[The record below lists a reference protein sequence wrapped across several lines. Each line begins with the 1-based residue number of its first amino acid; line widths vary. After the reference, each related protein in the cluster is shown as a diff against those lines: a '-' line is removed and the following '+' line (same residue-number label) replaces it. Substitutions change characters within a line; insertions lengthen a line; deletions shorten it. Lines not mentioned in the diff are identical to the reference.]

1 MKRPLVNQLQFLYD
15 HAADVL
21 HVSMGHPI
29 LTNSTALDDNVILQ
43 IDPATKQV
51 VGFSIVDF
59 LKRFANNQEPVTVP
73 LVATFA
79 RLNVAAKR
87 RRPARK
93 KSV

>member
-1 MKRPLVNQLQFLYD
+1 MKRPSVNQLQFLYD

-29 LTNSTALDDNVILQ
+29 LTNSTALNDNVILQ
-43 IDPATKQV
+43 IDPVTNQV
-51 VGFSIVDF
+51 VGFSMIDF
-59 LKRFANNQEPVTVP
+59 LKRFKDSEEPVTVP

-79 RLNVAAKR
+79 RPNSEAKR

>member
-1 MKRPLVNQLQFLYD
+1 MKRPSVNQLQFLYD

-21 HVSMGHPI
+21 HVSMAHPV
-29 LTNSTALDDNVILQ
+29 LTNSTALNDNVILQ
-43 IDPATKQV
+43 VDPVTNQV
-51 VGFSIVDF
+51 VGFSMVDF
-59 LKRFANNQEPVTVP
+59 LKCFAKNPEPVTVP

-79 RLNVAAKR
+79 RLNAITKR